1 MSSFT
6 RQLQFGT
13 RANPQMIP
21 MFQGGPADISEAG
34 YSSETPY
41 LNGGAGV
48 RNSVGGHM
56 VYNLVWGPSHERDDI
71 RPILD
76 YANGLFDTTDNV
88 ELLYFIDPVAED
100 RNVLP
105 MAWSFPAQGAR
116 DAIPL
121 VADASGPLRPAQA
134 PTPSN
139 TQGYPAR
146 SAVYTLVGTETARVL
161 YLPIPPGY
169 CAWIGAMGS
178 STSSAGVQVTP
189 FTGPTAGD
197 VIPLTLLDVT
207 DPSRFNVSVSTAD
220 AYTGL
225 EIQLTVAAGTLTLSG
240 LMVQMLP
247 VGATPVTG
255 GFISGQGHSGCEFSG
270 KPVQSP
276 YTIAPG
282 LDRIGITARL
292 VETGDWL

>member
-1 MSSFT
+1 MS

-21 MFQGGPADISEAG
+21 MFQGGPADISETG
-34 YSSETPY
+34 YSSETQY

-56 VYNLVWGPSHERDDI
+56 VYNMTWGPSHQRDDI

-76 YANGLFDTTDNV
+76 YANGVFDTTDST
-88 ELLYFIDPVAED
+88 ELIYFIDPTAED

-105 MAWSFPAQGAR
+105 MAWSFPAQAAR

-121 VADASGPLRPAQA
+121 VMDGSGPIRPKQVS
-134 PTPSN
+134 TPSN

-146 SAVYTLVGTETARVL
+146 SAIYTLAGTESARAL

-189 FTGPTAGD
+189 FTGPTAGT
-197 VIPLTLLDVT
+197 VIPLTLLAVT
-207 DPSRFNVSVSTAD
+207 DPSRFNASVSTAGG
-220 AYTGL
+220 YTGL
-225 EIQLTVAAGTLTLSG
+225 ELQVKVAAGSLTLSG

-247 VGATPVTG
+247 VGTTPATG

-282 LDRIGITARL
+282 LERIGITARL
-292 VETGDWL
+292 VETGDNL